1 MNKTL
6 LLKLAKKLSIP
17 RRNCLK
23 TKKELEEA
31 IKDTIKK
38 YKEII
43 FGPDSPTCMAC
54 LNELRKK
61 QVIDEKVYDQKLMED
76 TVKKLAWDELQ
87 KKDRDG

>member
-1 MNKTL
+1 M
-6 LLKLAKKLSIP
+6 
-17 RRNCLK
+17 K

-31 IKDTIKK
+31 IKDTITK

-43 FGPDSPTCMAC
+43 FGSDSPVCMAG

-76 TVKKLAWDELQ
+76 TVRKLAWDELQ
-87 KKDRDG
+87 KHIRMMA